1 MSSNYSYEVQRHIA
15 DLAHE
20 ERRGVAIMSLIELNT
35 IEANNVLVSLIE
47 HNEIQQFY
55 IYIIMALSQRN
66 WINPVPYVRRLF
78 SESSQNYLTD
88 NHLAGIVLLQD
99 YPHDPDTMPLLTE
112 ALRLYHGEE
121 IWQYCTI
128 QTLARIGTDEAVFL
142 VAQVMNQHD
151 DMSVRATAALELG
164 MSPNPLAGEILLNYL
179 ERLMS
184 DAEMAIVREALPALG
199 QQIAK
204 QPIDV
209 ARGLQILERWLY
221 QEALNIPTA
230 LSVLKDLKLHEAD
243 AIIEQ
248 WEHWRMIPYY

>member
-15 DLAHE
+15 DLAND

-35 IEANNVLVSLIE
+35 IEANDILVSLIE
-47 HNEIQQFY
+47 NNETQQFY

-78 SESSQNYLTD
+78 NDASQNYLTD

-128 QTLARIGTDEAVFL
+128 QTLARIGTDDAVFL

-151 DMSVRATAALELG
+151 DITVRATAALELG
-164 MSPNPLAGEILLNYL
+164 TSPNPLAGEILLNYL

-184 DAEMAIVREALPALG
+184 DAEMLIVREALPALG
-199 QQIAK
+199 QQMAK

-209 ARGLQILERWLY
+209 ARGLRILERWLY
-221 QEALNIPTA
+221 QEQMNIPTA
-230 LSVLKDLKLHEAD
+230 LSVLKDLKHSEAD
-243 AIIEQ
+243 AIIER
-248 WEHWRMIPYY
+248 WEHWRMMPYY